1 MLQSAIECN
10 RVLQSIKE
18 HYRVL
23 HRITEYSGVFQSIR
37 EYYRVLQ
44 SFTEYYKVY
53 RVLQNFTTTKTN
65 LAHLLG
71 PFFGPVVFVLI
82 SILQDVHLIMKPE
95 CSQTVQE
102 RSLRVCD
109 RVGKKIKVYSP
120 AKDS

>member
-1 MLQSAIECN
+1 M
-10 RVLQSIKE
+10 QSIA
-18 HYRVL
+18 
-23 HRITEYSGVFQSIR
+23 

-44 SFTEYYKVY
+44 SI
-53 RVLQNFTTTKTN
+53 TTTKTN
-65 LAHLLG
+65 LAHLLR
-71 PFFGPVVFVLI
+71 PFFGLVVFVLI